1 MCGDDVSRGTAYDL
15 AALERLARAE
25 GAQHGV
31 ASAGSARDGRGI
43 RRIAFDDFDARLV
56 QFRWIAHE
64 RGDAVARL
72 ERLRSE
78 MAARRTG
85 CAEDQQIH
93 GGDCK
98 LRRGMRYLVTGGAGF
113 IGSNFIRFLFRK
125 YGGDAQVVNLDKLTY
140 AGIRENL
147 AEYEG
152 QNNYR
157 FVHGDIT
164 NPADVAGAYGTGV
177 DVVVNF
183 AAETHVDRSLMEAG
197 TFIDTDVRGVLVL
210 LEEARKHAPNLKRFV
225 QISTDEVYGSIESGS
240 FQETDPLGPRNPYS
254 ASKAGGDR
262 MAYAYA
268 QTYGLPVIIT
278 RASNNFG
285 PFQYPEKLIPLFV
298 TNAIDN
304 LPLPLY
310 GDGRNIR
317 DWLYVE
323 DHCAAIDFL
332 IDRGGN
338 SEVYNIGG
346 GNEREN
352 REITHKILAILGKP
366 ESLIKRVADRQG
378 HDRRYSLDTAKL
390 ERLGF
395 KCGTNFDDALER
407 TVKWY
412 ASNEP
417 WWRAIKE
424 RSAEFREY
432 YAKQYGA
439 R

>member
-1 MCGDDVSRGTAYDL
+1 
-15 AALERLARAE
+15 
-25 GAQHGV
+25 
-31 ASAGSARDGRGI
+31 
-43 RRIAFDDFDARLV
+43 
-56 QFRWIAHE
+56 
-64 RGDAVARL
+64 
-72 ERLRSE
+72 
-78 MAARRTG
+78 
-85 CAEDQQIH
+85 
-93 GGDCK
+93 
-98 LRRGMRYLVTGGAGF
+98 MRYLVTGGAGF

-125 YGGDAQVVNLDKLTY
+125 YGSDAHVVNLDKLTY

-152 QNNYR
+152 KKNYR
-157 FVHGDIT
+157 FIHGDIT
-164 NPADVAGAYGTGV
+164 NPADVAEAYSGSI

-197 TFIDTDVRGVLVL
+197 SFIQTDVHGVLVL

-225 QISTDEVYGSIESGS
+225 QISTDEVYGSIERGS
-240 FQETDPLGPRNPYS
+240 FKETDMLNPRNPYS

-285 PFQYPEKLIPLFV
+285 PWQYPEKLIPLFV
-298 TNAIDN
+298 TNAIDD

-310 GDGRNIR
+310 GDGRNVR
-317 DWLYVE
+317 DWLFVE

-332 IDRGGN
+332 IERGAT
-338 SEVYNIGG
+338 SEVYNVGG

-352 REITHKILAILGKP
+352 RDITRRILQMLAKP
-366 ESLIKRVADRQG
+366 ESLIKPVGDRQG
-378 HDRRYSLDTAKL
+378 HDRRYSLDTTKL

-395 KCGTNFDDALER
+395 KGSTNFDDGLRR
-407 TVKWY
+407 TVQWY
-412 ASNEP
+412 VENEA

-424 RSAEFREY
+424 RSAEFRDY
-432 YAKQYGA
+432 YAKQYGG